1 MVEINLKAVFSRTIA
16 DTSGVF
22 WYFQVEVAFQVATYI
37 IESKSAV
44 IKVNKITMFE
54 LGFVSVTRVA
64 KTFKFYFIFISVV
77 MEISTFINITIT
89 LNKRKIKSVV
99 NAFTSQL

>member
-1 MVEINLKAVFSRTIA
+1 
-16 DTSGVF
+16 
-22 WYFQVEVAFQVATYI
+22 
-37 IESKSAV
+37 
-44 IKVNKITMFE
+44 MFE

-99 NAFTSQL
+99 NVFISQL